1 MSSNAQLAGSLRRS
15 ETCGP
20 SPQHQTMTI
29 RRLSSARAAILAPL
43 ALVAGALSAQRA
55 PSAAA
60 AVTLPRKTARTHT
73 FTATKGT

>member
-1 MSSNAQLAGSLRRS
+1 
-15 ETCGP
+15 
-20 SPQHQTMTI
+20 MTI